1 MGNQQPRPKG
11 KVQRLFLNG
20 KYTKAGGSE

>member
-1 MGNQQPRPKG
+1 MGNRQPRPKG